1 MTNVK
6 RYDITEMTDFFLNF
20 QEQLK
25 RAGIPFGRIGK
36 DRIYCYPNAEEINIS
51 IIVQVSIARNTSCYY
66 WSENTNNS
74 SIGGM
79 TDNVQYMLSRF
90 INFYVKYENTP

>member
-1 MTNVK
+1 MIMV
-6 RYDITEMTDFFLNF
+6 DVLLNF

-25 RAGIPFGRIGK
+25 HASIPYGCLGT
-36 DRIYCYPNAEEINIS
+36 DRIFCYPDAKDVNIY